1 MEKVIEYLKNPLTLY
16 IGGAVVALLFIMIFV
31 RMLRTKSLR
40 NAFATY
46 NYDYNSLKT
55 VPLLFKL
62 NKATALA
69 KVSQEIREMAEVAKT
84 DYDTVADNLRKLIEI
99 ISESEDYL
107 ELGKTGKVR
116 KRIDDIEDLLALTKV
131 QVTQLDERLD
141 EILEQESQLR
151 LRINKLKDLYQD
163 IKHAINADVDRYAY
177 CIEVVDE
184 HMTLIEAEFTNFEN
198 AILASKFSDATEI
211 INDISTRVANLNAII
226 NQSPLV
232 IEKAKNELPQ
242 MLDAVRNQYI
252 AAMEAG
258 VCFSGLPIETTLDT
272 IVEAIK
278 NTASDIRSGKVN
290 EIVEQ
295 FNKYS
300 SQLQNLTVAINKE
313 IQAFQEVKALN
324 EAINTRLDLQQKK
337 VAENFHLSED
347 LRLRYKVSSNN
358 SDLKQQENQLNIN
371 RSQLNSIMS
380 ELNNQ
385 KTLTSNLL
393 LRLVELQTA
402 IENSILALDSYYK
415 GLKEITKD
423 EDAAKEN
430 LLKLNLLVNQTMA
443 AVNRHYLPSI
453 SETYHY
459 DLKKAQ
465 EKIANVEAL
474 LSEEKLQVAQLKATI
489 DDANDFVRA
498 FFNEVNNVVGTCKL
512 AEKTIVFCN
521 KYRATFSD
529 IDSDL
534 TKAEMA
540 FHNGEYSV
548 ALSLS
553 LPIAQRMFPTN
564 YLDLIKEYSI

>member
-1 MEKVIEYLKNPLTLY
+1 
-16 IGGAVVALLFIMIFV
+16 
-31 RMLRTKSLR
+31 
-40 NAFATY
+40 
-46 NYDYNSLKT
+46 
-55 VPLLFKL
+55 
-62 NKATALA
+62 
-69 KVSQEIREMAEVAKT
+69 
-84 DYDTVADNLRKLIEI
+84 
-99 ISESEDYL
+99 
-107 ELGKTGKVR
+107 
-116 KRIDDIEDLLALTKV
+116 
-131 QVTQLDERLD
+131 
-141 EILEQESQLR
+141 
-151 LRINKLKDLYQD
+151 
-163 IKHAINADVDRYAY
+163 
-177 CIEVVDE
+177 
-184 HMTLIEAEFTNFEN
+184 
-198 AILASKFSDATEI
+198 
-211 INDISTRVANLNAII
+211 
-226 NQSPLV
+226 
-232 IEKAKNELPQ
+232 
-242 MLDAVRNQYI
+242 
-252 AAMEAG
+252 
-258 VCFSGLPIETTLDT
+258 
-272 IVEAIK
+272 
-278 NTASDIRSGKVN
+278 
-290 EIVEQ
+290 
-295 FNKYS
+295 
-300 SQLQNLTVAINKE
+300 
-313 IQAFQEVKALN
+313 
-324 EAINTRLDLQQKK
+324 
-337 VAENFHLSED
+337 
-347 LRLRYKVSSNN
+347 LRYKVSSNN